1 MNDRDARFTSEFFKK
16 VCQLLGVK
24 QCMSTAYHLD
34 SDGQN
39 ERANRTLEDM
49 LRHFVGP
56 ALDDWDVRL
65 PCCEFVVNNAW
76 NQATGSTPFF
86 LNYGDDPRS
95 PVNVDVVCKLPAADT
110 FVGRVRELA
119 RGYH

>member
-24 QCMSTAYHLD
+24 KCMSTAYHPD
-34 SDGQN
+34 IDGQN

-56 ALDDWDVRL
+56 AQDDWDVRL
-65 PCCEFVVNNAW
+65 PCCEFAVNNAW